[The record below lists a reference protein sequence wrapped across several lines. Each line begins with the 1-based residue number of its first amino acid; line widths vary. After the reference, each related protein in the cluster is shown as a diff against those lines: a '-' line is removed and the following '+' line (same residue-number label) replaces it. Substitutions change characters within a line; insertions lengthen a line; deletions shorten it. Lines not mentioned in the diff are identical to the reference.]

1 MTQDELAS
9 WWIRFF
15 YFVGFPESLVDEK
28 KTRLQKVGEDGNR
41 IMIQNVFS
49 SKNCTMNEGIQGVES
64 FFCWDTIIRIGV
76 SIGESFRNMLPFFSL
91 LLREGERV
99 KGAFGAFQRL
109 DPFEL
114 QKHIGLFF

>member
-1 MTQDELAS
+1 M
-9 WWIRFF
+9 W
-15 YFVGFPESLVDEK
+15 
-28 KTRLQKVGEDGNR
+28 KV
-41 IMIQNVFS
+41 
-49 SKNCTMNEGIQGVES
+49 

-114 QKHIGLFF
+114 QKHIGLFFFTDSDACNGNLTPLRYTELKRIFIFSDENFVGFGKSISSKSGYPP